1 MIRRS
6 SFYCTSWVRS
16 IGFRRR
22 GRKGGRERGREG
34 ERERGR
40 EGEREGGREE
50 GREGERER
58 GRERGL
64 IHVHVYWWGVLLFG
78 KEKFKICHIFY

>member
-16 IGFRRR
+16 IGFRGR
-22 GRKGGRERGREG
+22 GREEGEREREGGREGGREG

-40 EGEREGGREE
+40 EE
-50 GREGERER
+50 
-58 GRERGL
+58 ERGL
-64 IHVHVYWWGVLLFG
+64 IHVPVYWWGVLLFW
-78 KEKFKICHIFY
+78 